1 MLRELHIEN
10 FALIDNMT
18 VDFSDGLN
26 ILTGETGAGKSIV
39 IDAINVLLGDR
50 AGTDLVR
57 SGAERAILQA
67 VFEVDDSP
75 IVSELAEI
83 GIEPEDGLIIIYREV
98 AVEGR
103 NIARINGRT
112 CPVNVLRQAGE
123 LLVDLHGQHEHQ
135 SLLHEEAHIG
145 FLDAAGDETLLK
157 LKDEMADLVR
167 QRNVLLTEIRD
178 LATGERDRQRAIDL
192 LNYQI
197 EEISR
202 ANLQPN
208 EDEILMAEK
217 MRLANAEKLHSAA
230 SEVYDIL
237 YEGNDGHSAMDML
250 GAAISS
256 LSGVIRFDPAL
267 QPALDNLESAMV
279 QVQDVCHEVGDY
291 CESVQFDPDKLQEID
306 DRLVMINNLRRKY
319 GSSVEE
325 ILAFYDEKV
334 NELEKITHHEE
345 RVSDA
350 QKRLVKLELKVVDA
364 AVALSDKRFE
374 ISYKLAKDIEAELA
388 ELGMPHAKFVI
399 NISHDLNEDGIEING
414 GKVAVKRNGI
424 DKVAFMISANIG
436 EVPRPLA
443 KIASGGEISRIM
455 LALKSVAHRGTG
467 VPTLI
472 FDEVDSGIGGRTAEV
487 VGMKLMKAARAV
499 QIICVTHLAQIALYG
514 DRHFSIEKKVVNE
527 RTVSTMRAMNEEERV
542 HELARLQAG
551 GRISDAV
558 IIHIRD
564 AMRDIAEQKAT
575 V

>member
-50 AGTDLVR
+50 AGTELVR
-57 SGAERAILQA
+57 SGADRAILQA
-67 VFEVDDSP
+67 VFEIDNSP

-98 AVEGR
+98 AMEGR

-112 CPVNVLRQAGE
+112 CPVNILRQTGE

-145 FLDAAGDETLLK
+145 FLDAAGDDSLLK
-157 LKDEMADLVR
+157 LKDEMSDLVR
-167 QRNVLLTEIRD
+167 QRNVLLSEIRD
-178 LATGERDRQRAIDL
+178 LATGERDRQRSIDL

-197 EEISR
+197 DEISK
-202 ANLQPN
+202 ANLQAG
-208 EDEILMAEK
+208 EDDILIAEK

-230 SEVYDIL
+230 SEVYNIL
-237 YEGNDGHSAMDML
+237 YEGNDGRSAMDML
-250 GAAISS
+250 GAALSS
-256 LSGVIRFDPAL
+256 LSGVIRFDAVL

-279 QVQDVCHEVGDY
+279 QVQDVCHEVGNY

-319 GSSVEE
+319 GNSVEE
-325 ILAFYDEKV
+325 ILAFYNEKV
-334 NELEKITHHEE
+334 DELEKIIHHEE
-345 RVSDA
+345 RTSDA
-350 QKRLVKLELKVVDA
+350 QKRLVQLELKVVNA

-374 ISYKLAKDIEAELA
+374 ISNKLSEDIEVELA

-399 NISHDLNEDGIEING
+399 NISRDMNDDGIDIDGE
-414 GKVAVKRNGI
+414 KVAVKKNGI
-424 DKVAFMISANIG
+424 DKVAFMISANVG

-487 VGMKLMKAARAV
+487 VGMKLMKAARAA

-514 DRHFSIEKKVVNE
+514 DRHFSIEKAVIND

-542 HELARLQAG
+542 NELARLQAG

-558 IIHIRD
+558 ITHIRD
-564 AMRDIAEQKAT
+564 AMSDIAKQKAT